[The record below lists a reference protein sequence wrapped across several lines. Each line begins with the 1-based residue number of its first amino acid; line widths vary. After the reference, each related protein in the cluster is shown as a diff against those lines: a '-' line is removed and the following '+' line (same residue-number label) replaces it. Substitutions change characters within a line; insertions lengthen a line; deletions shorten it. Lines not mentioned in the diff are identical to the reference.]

1 MNRLR
6 ENFSTRPDDRAGDL
20 LDCPCEQYPC
30 VNDQPLTPA
39 ALRLKAWVWRALIAY
54 VLAAFAVGI
63 WALSVL
69 IEGVI

>member
-1 MNRLR
+1 MNRLRLR
-6 ENFSTRPDDRAGDL
+6 ENFATRPATRAGDL
-20 LDCPCEQYPC
+20 IGAG
-30 VNDQPLTPA
+30 QPLTPA
-39 ALRLKAWVWRALIAY
+39 DLRLRAWVWRGLTAY

>member
-6 ENFSTRPDDRAGDL
+6 DNFATRPDDRAGDL
-20 LDCPCEQYPC
+20 IGA
-30 VNDQPLTPA
+30 DQPLTPA
-39 ALRLKAWVWRALIAY
+39 DLRLRAWVWRALIAY

-69 IEGVI
+69 ITAVF

>member
-6 ENFSTRPDDRAGDL
+6 LKDNFTTRPDDRA
-20 LDCPCEQYPC
+20 
-30 VNDQPLTPA
+30 NDQPLTPA
-39 ALRLKAWVWRALIAY
+39 DLRLRAWVWRALTAY

>member
-1 MNRLR
+1 MNRLRLR
-6 ENFSTRPDDRAGDL
+6 ENFATRPDDRAGDL
-20 LDCPCEQYPC
+20 IDA
-30 VNDQPLTPA
+30 NDQPLTPA
-39 ALRLKAWVWRALIAY
+39 DLRLRAWVWRALTAY

>member
-6 ENFSTRPDDRAGDL
+6 DNFATRPDDRAGDL
-20 LDCPCEQYPC
+20 IGA
-30 VNDQPLTPA
+30 DQPLTPA
-39 ALRLKAWVWRALIAY
+39 DLRLRAWVWRALTAY